1 MGIHIPV
8 FVLTSPNQQSTV
20 VFNFSLQ
27 QIKYT
32 EQHGATHNYPCG
44 ASHPRDHRKS
54 IACHRGVQGRL
65 YAKGG
70 AEKKCQGIC
79 DYTDAYC
86 ASDDISEADCN
97 QKCEANIPANAS
109 KCPELC
115 TMVIAACNEQMCT
128 INVQVAQ

>member
-54 IACHRGVQGRL
+54 IVCHRGVQGRL
-65 YAKGG
+65 YGKRRSR
-70 AEKKCQGIC
+70 EEMSR
-79 DYTDAYC
+79 YMRLHRRV
-86 ASDDISEADCN
+86 
-97 QKCEANIPANAS
+97 
-109 KCPELC
+109 LC
-115 TMVIAACNEQMCT
+115 LWTSARLTVTRNVKLTFRQT
-128 INVQVAQ
+128 RVNVQSYALWSLPLATNKCAQ

>member
-32 EQHGATHNYPCG
+32 AQHGATHNYPCG

-54 IACHRGVQGRL
+54 IACQRGARKIVWQKEEQRRNVKV
-65 YAKGG
+65 YAITSTRIVPLMTSAGTVTRNVKLTFR
-70 AEKKCQGIC
+70 Q
-79 DYTDAYC
+79 TR
-86 ASDDISEADCN
+86 
-97 QKCEANIPANAS
+97 
-109 KCPELC
+109 
-115 TMVIAACNEQMCT
+115 V
-128 INVQVAQ
+128 NVQSYALWSLPLA